1 MFIYIDVGLSFCI
14 LSVYLQSV
22 YLFTCMSRF
31 EYLNYLYLVW
41 FFLYVSA
48 FIIQEF
54 YQTTTNGSYVA
65 SLGCDGVMDT
75 FSLTDDTVD
84 QSWSITLKNTIRIIW
99 IYVSLGTGGEWYVII
114 TLIWFDIPFLIVS
127 NTEI

>member
-65 SLGCDGVMDT
+65 FLGCDGDMDT

-84 QSWSITLKNTIRIIW
+84 QSWSITLKNKIRIIW

>member
-41 FFLYVSA
+41 VFLYVSA

-65 SLGCDGVMDT
+65 SLGCDGDMDT

-114 TLIWFDIPFLIVS
+114 TLIWFDIPFFIVS